1 MTNIK
6 DLAKRAGVSVTTVSR
21 VLNQHPYVSET
32 KRMQVE
38 RAIEETGYLQNINA
52 VHLSKGKT
60 NLIGVVLPFLDH
72 PYFAQVLIGVS
83 EQAKIKGQ
91 TLVLFPTNYEI
102 EKEQEALLML
112 RQKQLDGVIIC
123 SRATPLHV
131 LEDYVQYGPITL
143 LEQRKSDQFSSVF
156 VDHKEIF
163 NRALEYLYEQGHRD
177 IGYTIYRRNGTHSK
191 VREDTYR
198 AFLDRHK
205 LPFNPDYCFDGA
217 LYLEDSKSVWQKL
230 KKLQK
235 RPTALLVTSDQV
247 AAGLV
252 IHAHDFN
259 LSIPRECAIMG
270 LNDEPIA
277 KALNLS
283 TIRIPLKAM
292 GERLLDQVVSTER
305 EHKQFDTTL
314 IERQTVQLL

>member
-21 VLNQHPYVSET
+21 VLNQHPYVSEAKRT
-32 KRMQVE
+32 KVE
-38 RAIEETGYLQNINA
+38 RAIEETCYLQNINA

-72 PYFAQVLIGVS
+72 PYFAQVLVGIS

-102 EKEQEALLML
+102 EKEQAALRML

-123 SRATPLHV
+123 SRVSPLPV

-143 LEQRKSDQFSSVF
+143 LEQRQSDHFSSVF
-156 VDHKEIF
+156 VDHQAIF
-163 NRALEYLYEQGHRD
+163 TRALEYLYDQGHRD
-177 IGYTIYRRNGTHSK
+177 IGYTIYRRHGTHSN
-191 VREDTYR
+191 VREEAYR
-198 AFLDRHK
+198 TFLERHR

-217 LYLEDSKSVWQKL
+217 LYLEDSQAVWQKL
-230 KKLQK
+230 KTLKTP
-235 RPTALLVTSDQV
+235 PTALLVTSDQV

-252 IHAHDFN
+252 IHAEAFN
-259 LSIPRECAIMG
+259 IAIPKACAIIG

-277 KALNLS
+277 KALNLT

-292 GERLLDQVVSTER
+292 GEKLLDHVLSSER
-305 EHKQFDTTL
+305 EHTSFDVTL
-314 IERQTVQLL
+314 IERQTV